1 MAEPMFIGVDIDG
14 LPGNGGSRRAR
25 QADGFRV
32 AAEAGVFDFVEI
44 HATAAAHLKPF
55 FELVDR
61 YALPIRVIDGT
72 WGVGGDEANA
82 KHLIDAGSRVG
93 GKVLNVRLAGHRD
106 DEPSP
111 SDEQVVAF
119 WLQLCEWGDRAGCV
133 PSLDACFV
141 SGRDRTRI
149 ARLGERLALMGAPFR
164 VTLDHSD
171 LLIDEEALRG
181 PAAQDADATP
191 EGGTHARASAQRHA
205 DWIDRGWVYHVRTR
219 GALSPA
225 AGRGRTG
232 ALPVPVEHPESSAIP
247 QLWAKARAE
256 AWRRGLHQLIHWQ
269 ASELRPRLRQITC
282 AFASPT
288 GRRSGGG
295 LDALRDNVACA
306 RWLRDMWLDQM
317 EARYGGA
324 PPRRHHF
331 R

>member
-44 HATAAAHLKPF
+44 HASAAAHLKPF

-82 KHLIDAGSRVG
+82 KDLIDAGSRVG
-93 GKVLNVRLAGHRD
+93 GKVLNVRLAGRRD
-106 DEPSP
+106 DAPP
-111 SDEQVVAF
+111 SDEQLVAF
-119 WLQLCEWGDRAGCV
+119 WLQLCEWGERAGCV
-133 PSLDACFV
+133 PSLDACFA

-149 ARLGERLALMGAPFR
+149 ARLGDRLALMGAPFR

-171 LLIDEEALRG
+171 LLIKEEALQA
-181 PAAQDADATP
+181 PAAQDADTMLA
-191 EGGTHARASAQRHA
+191 GTSHARAVAQRHA
-205 DWIDRGWVYHVRTR
+205 DWIDRGWVCHVRTR
-219 GALSPA
+219 GALSRSAGKGRAGTASAPGERSGSPA
-225 AGRGRTG
+225 A
-232 ALPVPVEHPESSAIP
+232 P

-256 AWRRGLHQLIHWQ
+256 GWRRGLHQLIHWQ

-282 AFASPT
+282 AFASPA
-288 GRRSGGG
+288 GRRNGAG

-306 RWLRDMWLDQM
+306 RWLRDLWLDQM

-324 PPRRHHF
+324 PPRRHHH